1 MAKRRRY
8 YTKQYKYYFKRCINI
23 QNTLMKGMI
32 IKLESQEKNF
42 FEEKQKENKNTK
54 KKFNKKMIIYI
65 AIFLVV
71 VYLIYTI
78 YLLIKQPT
86 DIFTLEEGTLYSEE
100 TDIGYVIRD
109 EVVIQGENYKNGM
122 EKIKSEGEK
131 VAVNEAVFR
140 YYTKN
145 EESLKTKIAE
155 LDTKIQEA
163 MGNETEIFTSDMK
176 SLETQIDQKLLE
188 ISSINDTTK
197 LEEYKKEIDELITKK
212 ANIAGDLSPQ
222 GSYLKELIEE
232 RKNYENELNS
242 GAEYVNSSKS
252 GVVSYKVDGLEE
264 VLKPT
269 EECFSTLTKEYLE
282 NLDLKT
288 GKIVPTSEESGKI
301 IDNTYCYIATISN
314 TEEAKNAEVGDKV
327 SVRLPSGSE
336 VSAQITYALQE
347 DEDRVLILK
356 IEKGVEELISY
367 RKISFDLIW
376 WSENGLK
383 VPNQAIVKENDLAYV
398 VRNRAGYLNKLLVK
412 VKKEGEKY
420 SIVEPYDTEELKELG
435 FSNEEIISYKKI
447 SLYDEVILNPDL
459 TKVQN

>member
-1 MAKRRRY
+1 
-8 YTKQYKYYFKRCINI
+8 
-23 QNTLMKGMI
+23 MKGMI
-32 IKLESQEKNF
+32 MKLKEQKNEILEK
-42 FEEKQKENKNTK
+42 EEKKPKNLKQKKN
-54 KKFNKKMIIYI
+54 FNKKIIIYI
-65 AIFLVV
+65 ALGLVV
-71 VYLIYTI
+71 IYLIYTI

-100 TDIGYVIRD
+100 TDIGYIIRD

-145 EESLKTKIAE
+145 EDSLKQKIAE

-163 MGNETEIFTSDMK
+163 MANETETELFPSDIK
-176 SLETQIDQKLLE
+176 SLETQIEEKLAG
-188 ISSINDTTK
+188 ISNIKDTTK
-197 LEEYKKEIDELITKK
+197 LEETKKEINELVTKK

-232 RKNYENELNS
+232 RKNYESELNS

-252 GVVSYKVDGLEE
+252 GVVSYKVDGFED

-269 EECFSTLTKEYLE
+269 DECFSSLSKDYLE
-282 NLDLKT
+282 TLDLKT
-288 GKIVPTSEESGKI
+288 GKTIPTSDESGKI
-301 IDNTYCYIATISN
+301 VDNTYCYIATITN
-314 TEEAKNAEVGDKV
+314 TEEAKNAKVGDKV
-327 SVRLPSGSE
+327 NVRLPSGEE
-336 VSAQITYALQE
+336 VSAEISYILE
-347 DEDRVLILK
+347 EESGERVLIIK
-356 IEKGVEELISY
+356 IEKGVEELINY

-376 WSENGLK
+376 WSAQGLK
-383 VPNQAIVKENDLAYV
+383 IPNQAIVKENDLAYV
-398 VRNRAGYLNKLLVK
+398 VRNRAGYLNKILVK
-412 VKKEGEKY
+412 VKKEGDKY

-435 FSNEEIISYKKI
+435 FTSEEIISYKKI

-459 TKVQN
+459 SKVNE

>member
-1 MAKRRRY
+1 MKEQKTQELKR
-8 YTKQYKYYFKRCINI
+8 
-23 QNTLMKGMI
+23 
-32 IKLESQEKNF
+32 EKKEQKKPKER
-42 FEEKQKENKNTK
+42 FE
-54 KKFNKKMIIYI
+54 FNKKIIIYI
-65 AIFLVV
+65 AVALVSI
-71 VYLIYTI
+71 YLMYTI

-109 EVVIQGENYKNGM
+109 EVVVQGENYKNGM

-145 EESLKTKIAE
+145 EASLKEKIAQ

-163 MGNETEIFTSDMK
+163 MSNETNLFTSDMK
-176 SLETQIDQKLLE
+176 SLETQIEQKLLE
-188 ISSINDTTK
+188 ISNITDTTK

-222 GSYLKELIEE
+222 GSYLKQLIEE

-252 GVVSYKVDGLEE
+252 GVVSYRVDGLED

-269 EECFSTLTKEYLE
+269 EECFSTLSKEYLE

-288 GKIVPTSEESGKI
+288 GKIIPASDECGKI
-301 IDNTYCYIATISN
+301 IDNTNCYIATITN
-314 TEEAKNAEVGDKV
+314 TDEAKNAKVGDKV
-327 SVRLPSGSE
+327 KVRLPSGSE
-336 VSAQITYALQE
+336 VSAEITYTLQE
-347 DEDRVLILK
+347 DDNDIVLILR

-367 RKISFDLIW
+367 RKVSFDLIW
-376 WSENGLK
+376 WSESGLK
-383 VPNQAIVKENDLAYV
+383 IPNQAIVKENDLAYV
-398 VRNRAGYLNKLLVK
+398 VRNRAGYLNKILVK
-412 VKKEGEKY
+412 IKKEGEKY

-435 FSNEEIISYKKI
+435 FTNEEIISYKKI
-447 SLYDEVILNPDL
+447 SLYDEVVLNPDL
-459 TKVQN
+459 TKLEE

>member
-1 MAKRRRY
+1 
-8 YTKQYKYYFKRCINI
+8 
-23 QNTLMKGMI
+23 MI
-32 IKLESQEKNF
+32 IKLKQQEKEIL
-42 FEEKQKENKNTK
+42 EEKQKEEKGTNRKR
-54 KKFNKKMIIYI
+54 KFNKKIIIYI

-71 VYLIYTI
+71 IYVIYTI

-109 EVVIQGENYKNGM
+109 EVVVQGENYKNGM
-122 EKIKSEGEK
+122 EKIKAEGEK

-145 EESLKTKIAE
+145 EESLKEKIAE

-163 MGNETEIFTSDMK
+163 MQNETETENGLLQGDMV

-188 ISSINDTTK
+188 ISTVNDTTK
-197 LEEYKKEIDELITKK
+197 LEEYKKEINELITKK
-212 ANIAGDLSPQ
+212 ANIAGELSPQ

-232 RKNYENELNS
+232 RKNHENELNS

-252 GVVSYKVDGLEE
+252 GVVSYKVDGLEA

-314 TEEAKNAEVGDKV
+314 TEEAKNAEVGDRV
-327 SVRLPSGSE
+327 RVRLPSASE
-336 VSAQITYALQE
+336 VSAEITYILQN
-347 DEDRVLILK
+347 DDDRVLILR

-367 RKISFDLIW
+367 RKILFDLIW
-376 WSENGLK
+376 WSETGLK
-383 VPNQAIVKENDLAYV
+383 VPNQAIVKENDLSYV

-412 VKKEGEKY
+412 VKREGEKY
-420 SIVEPYDTEELKELG
+420 SIVEPYDTDELKELG
-435 FSNEEIISYKKI
+435 FSNEEIISYRKI
-447 SLYDEVILNPDL
+447 SLYDEVIINPDL
-459 TKVQN
+459 TKVEE

>member
-1 MAKRRRY
+1 
-8 YTKQYKYYFKRCINI
+8 
-23 QNTLMKGMI
+23 MKP
-32 IKLESQEKNF
+32 QEKENL
-42 FEEKQKENKNTK
+42 EEKQKENKNTK
-54 KKFNKKMIIYI
+54 PKMKFDKKVIIYI

-71 VYLIYTI
+71 IYLIYTI

-86 DIFTLEEGTLYSEE
+86 DVFTIEEGTLYSEE

-122 EKIKSEGEK
+122 EKIKAEGER

-145 EESLKTKIAE
+145 EDSLKEKIAE

-163 MGNETEIFTSDMK
+163 MQNQTQTENGLLKADMI
-176 SLETQIDQKLLE
+176 SLETQIEQKLLE

-197 LEEYKKEIDELITKK
+197 LEEYKKEINELITKK
-212 ANIAGDLSPQ
+212 ANIAGELSPQ

-252 GVVSYKVDGLEE
+252 GVVSYKVDGLED

-269 EECFSTLTKEYLE
+269 EECFATLTKEYLE

-288 GKIVPTSEESGKI
+288 GKIVPTNEESGKI

-314 TEEAKNAEVGDKV
+314 TEEAKNAEVGNKV
-327 SVRLPSGSE
+327 KVRLPSGSE
-336 VSAQITYALQE
+336 VSAEITYVLQE
-347 DEDRVLILK
+347 NDDRVLILK

-435 FSNEEIISYKKI
+435 FSNDEIISYRKI

-459 TKVQN
+459 TKVEE

>member
-1 MAKRRRY
+1 MNLDERNDK
-8 YTKQYKYYFKRCINI
+8 
-23 QNTLMKGMI
+23 
-32 IKLESQEKNF
+32 KLKSQEKENL
-42 FEEKQKENKNTK
+42 EEKQKENKNTK
-54 KKFNKKMIIYI
+54 TKMKFDKKVIIYI

-71 VYLIYTI
+71 IYLIYTI
-78 YLLIKQPT
+78 YLLIRQPT
-86 DIFTLEEGTLYSEE
+86 DIFTIEEGTLYSEE

-122 EKIKSEGEK
+122 EKIKAEGER

-145 EESLKTKIAE
+145 EDSLKEKIAE
-155 LDTKIQEA
+155 LDTKIQET
-163 MGNETEIFTSDMK
+163 MQNQTQTENGLLKADMI
-176 SLETQIDQKLLE
+176 SLETQIEQKLLE

-197 LEEYKKEIDELITKK
+197 LEEYKKEINELITKK
-212 ANIAGDLSPQ
+212 ANIAGELSPQ

-232 RKNYENELNS
+232 RKKYENELNS

-252 GVVSYKVDGLEE
+252 GVVSYKVDGLEN

-269 EECFSTLTKEYLE
+269 EECFATLTKEYLE

-288 GKIVPTSEESGKI
+288 GKIVPTNEESGKI

-314 TEEAKNAEVGDKV
+314 TEEAKNAEVGGKV
-327 SVRLPSGSE
+327 KVRLPNGSE
-336 VSAQITYALQE
+336 VSAEITYVLQE
-347 DEDRVLILK
+347 DNDRVLILK
-356 IEKGVEELISY
+356 MEKGVEELISY

-435 FSNEEIISYKKI
+435 FSNEEIISYRKI

-459 TKVQN
+459 TKVEE

>member
-1 MAKRRRY
+1 
-8 YTKQYKYYFKRCINI
+8 
-23 QNTLMKGMI
+23 MKGMI
-32 IKLESQEKNF
+32 IKLKQQEKEIL
-42 FEEKQKENKNTK
+42 EEKQQEEKNIERK
-54 KKFNKKMIIYI
+54 IKFNKKIIIYI
-65 AIFLVV
+65 AIFLVMIYV
-71 VYLIYTI
+71 IYTI

-86 DIFTLEEGTLYSEE
+86 DIFTLEEGTLYSQE

-109 EVVIQGENYKNGM
+109 EVVVQGENYKNGM

-145 EESLKTKIAE
+145 EDSLKEKIAE
-155 LDTKIQEA
+155 LDSKIQEA
-163 MGNETEIFTSDMK
+163 MVSGTELPTSDMR
-176 SLETQIDQKLLE
+176 SLETQIDKKLLE
-188 ISSINDTTK
+188 ISSVNDTTK
-197 LEEYKKEIDELITKK
+197 LEEYKKEINELITKK
-212 ANIAGDLSPQ
+212 ANIAGELSPQ

-269 EECFSTLTKEYLE
+269 EECFSSLTKEYLE

-301 IDNTYCYIATISN
+301 IDNTYCYIATISHS
-314 TEEAKNAEVGDKV
+314 EEAKNAQVGDRV
-327 SVRLPSGSE
+327 RVRLPSGLE
-336 VSAQITYALQE
+336 VSAEITYILQE
-347 DEDRVLILK
+347 NDEKVLILK

-376 WSENGLK
+376 WSETGLK

-398 VRNRAGYLNKLLVK
+398 VRNRAGYLNKILVK
-412 VKKEGEKY
+412 IKKEGEKY

-435 FSNEEIISYKKI
+435 FTNEEIISYKKI
-447 SLYDEVILNPDL
+447 SLYDEVVLNPDL
-459 TKVQN
+459 TKLEE

>member
-1 MAKRRRY
+1 M
-8 YTKQYKYYFKRCINI
+8 KQ
-23 QNTLMKGMI
+23 
-32 IKLESQEKNF
+32 QENL
-42 FEEKQKENKNTK
+42 EEKQKEEKNTNRK
-54 KKFNKKMIIYI
+54 NKFNKKIIIYITIFLMIIYV
-65 AIFLVV
+65 F
-71 VYLIYTI
+71 YTI
-78 YLLIKQPT
+78 YLLVKQPT
-86 DIFTLEEGTLYSEE
+86 DIFTLEEGTLYLEE

-109 EVVIQGENYKNGM
+109 EVVVQGENYKNGM
-122 EKIKSEGEK
+122 EKIKAEGEK

-145 EESLKTKIAE
+145 EETLKEKIAE

-163 MGNETEIFTSDMK
+163 MANETGLFTSDMK

-197 LEEYKKEIDELITKK
+197 LEEYKKEINEMITKK
-212 ANIAGDLSPQ
+212 ANIAGELSPQ
-222 GSYLKELIEE
+222 GSYLKKLIEE

-242 GAEYVNSSKS
+242 GAEYVNSTKS
-252 GVVSYKVDGLEE
+252 GVVSYKVDGLEN

-269 EECFSTLTKEYLE
+269 EECFSTLTKKYLE

-301 IDNTYCYIATISN
+301 IDNTYCYIATVSS
-314 TEEAKNAEVGDKV
+314 TEGAKNAKVGD
-327 SVRLPSGSE
+327 SVRARLPSGSE
-336 VSAQITYALQE
+336 VSGEIKYILQ
-347 DEDRVLILK
+347 DENDDDRVLILK

-376 WSENGLK
+376 WSETGLK

-412 VKKEGEKY
+412 VKREGEKY
-420 SIVEPYDTEELKELG
+420 SIVEPYDAEELKELG
-435 FSNEEIISYKKI
+435 FSNEEIIEYRKI
-447 SLYDEVILNPDL
+447 SLYDEVIINPDL
-459 TKVQN
+459 TKIE

>member
-1 MAKRRRY
+1 
-8 YTKQYKYYFKRCINI
+8 
-23 QNTLMKGMI
+23 MKLKEQKNEI
-32 IKLESQEKNF
+32 LEK
-42 FEEKQKENKNTK
+42 EEKKPKNLKRK
-54 KKFNKKMIIYI
+54 KNFNKKIIIYI
-65 AIFLVV
+65 ALGLVV
-71 VYLIYTI
+71 IYLIYTI

-100 TDIGYVIRD
+100 TDIGYIIRD

-145 EESLKTKIAE
+145 EDSLKQKIAE

-163 MGNETEIFTSDMK
+163 MANETETELFPSDIK
-176 SLETQIDQKLLE
+176 SLETQIEEKLAG
-188 ISSINDTTK
+188 ISNIKDTTK
-197 LEEYKKEIDELITKK
+197 LEETKKEINELVTKK

-232 RKNYENELNS
+232 RKNYESELNS

-252 GVVSYKVDGLEE
+252 GVVSYKVDGFED

-269 EECFSTLTKEYLE
+269 DECFSSLSKDYLE
-282 NLDLKT
+282 TLDLKT
-288 GKIVPTSEESGKI
+288 GKTIPTSDESGKI
-301 IDNTYCYIATISN
+301 VDNTYCYIATITN
-314 TEEAKNAEVGDKV
+314 TEEAKNAKVGDKV
-327 SVRLPSGSE
+327 NVRLPSGEE
-336 VSAQITYALQE
+336 VSAEISYILE
-347 DEDRVLILK
+347 EESGERVLIIK
-356 IEKGVEELISY
+356 IEKGVEELINY

-376 WSENGLK
+376 WSAQGLK
-383 VPNQAIVKENDLAYV
+383 IPNQAIVKENDLAYV
-398 VRNRAGYLNKLLVK
+398 VRNRAGYLNKILVK
-412 VKKEGEKY
+412 VKKEGDKY

-435 FSNEEIISYKKI
+435 FTSEEIISYKKI

-459 TKVQN
+459 SKVDE

>member
-1 MAKRRRY
+1 
-8 YTKQYKYYFKRCINI
+8 
-23 QNTLMKGMI
+23 MKP
-32 IKLESQEKNF
+32 QEKENL
-42 FEEKQKENKNTK
+42 EEKQKENKNTK
-54 KKFNKKMIIYI
+54 PKMKFDKKVIIYI

-71 VYLIYTI
+71 IYLIYTI

-86 DIFTLEEGTLYSEE
+86 DVFTIEEGTLYSEE

-122 EKIKSEGEK
+122 EKIKAEGER

-145 EESLKTKIAE
+145 EDSLKEKIAE

-163 MGNETEIFTSDMK
+163 MQNQTQTENGLLKADMI
-176 SLETQIDQKLLE
+176 SLETQIEQKLLE

-197 LEEYKKEIDELITKK
+197 LEEYKKEINELITKK
-212 ANIAGDLSPQ
+212 ANIAGELSPQ

-252 GVVSYKVDGLEE
+252 GVVSYKVDGLED

-269 EECFSTLTKEYLE
+269 EECFATLTKEYLE

-288 GKIVPTSEESGKI
+288 GKIVPTNEESGKI

-327 SVRLPSGSE
+327 KVRLPSGSE
-336 VSAQITYALQE
+336 VSAEITYVLQE
-347 DEDRVLILK
+347 NDDRVLILK

-435 FSNEEIISYKKI
+435 FSNDEIISYRKI

-459 TKVQN
+459 TNVEE

>member
-1 MAKRRRY
+1 
-8 YTKQYKYYFKRCINI
+8 
-23 QNTLMKGMI
+23 MKP
-32 IKLESQEKNF
+32 QEKENL
-42 FEEKQKENKNTK
+42 EEKQKENKNTK
-54 KKFNKKMIIYI
+54 PKMKFDKKVIIYI

-71 VYLIYTI
+71 IYLIYTI

-86 DIFTLEEGTLYSEE
+86 DVFTIEEGTLYSEE

-122 EKIKSEGEK
+122 EKIKAEGER

-145 EESLKTKIAE
+145 EDSLKEKIAE

-163 MGNETEIFTSDMK
+163 MQNQTQTENGLLKADMI
-176 SLETQIDQKLLE
+176 SLETQIEQKLLE

-197 LEEYKKEIDELITKK
+197 LEEYKKEINELITKK
-212 ANIAGDLSPQ
+212 ANIAGELSPQ

-252 GVVSYKVDGLEE
+252 GVVSYKVDGLED

-269 EECFSTLTKEYLE
+269 EECFATLTKEYLE

-288 GKIVPTSEESGKI
+288 GKIVPTNEESGKI

-327 SVRLPSGSE
+327 KVRLPSGSE
-336 VSAQITYALQE
+336 VSAEITYVLQE
-347 DEDRVLILK
+347 NDDRVLILK

-383 VPNQAIVKENDLAYV
+383 VPNQSIVKENDLAYV

-435 FSNEEIISYKKI
+435 FSNDEIISYRKI

-459 TKVQN
+459 TKVEE

>member
-1 MAKRRRY
+1 
-8 YTKQYKYYFKRCINI
+8 
-23 QNTLMKGMI
+23 MKGMI
-32 IKLESQEKNF
+32 IKLKEQKNEILEK
-42 FEEKQKENKNTK
+42 EEKKPKNLKRK
-54 KKFNKKMIIYI
+54 KNVNKKIIIYI
-65 AIFLVV
+65 ALGLVV
-71 VYLIYTI
+71 IYLIYTI

-100 TDIGYVIRD
+100 TDIGYIIRD

-145 EESLKTKIAE
+145 EDSLKQKIAE

-163 MGNETEIFTSDMK
+163 MANETETELFPSDIK
-176 SLETQIDQKLLE
+176 SLETQIEEKLAG
-188 ISSINDTTK
+188 ISNIKDTTK
-197 LEEYKKEIDELITKK
+197 LEETKKEINELVTKK

-232 RKNYENELNS
+232 RKNYESELNS

-252 GVVSYKVDGLEE
+252 GVVSYKVDGFED

-269 EECFSTLTKEYLE
+269 DECFSSLSKDYLE
-282 NLDLKT
+282 TLDLKT
-288 GKIVPTSEESGKI
+288 GKTIPASDESGKI
-301 IDNTYCYIATISN
+301 VDNTYCYIATITN
-314 TEEAKNAEVGDKV
+314 TEEAKNAKVGDKV
-327 SVRLPSGSE
+327 NVRLPSGEE
-336 VSAQITYALQE
+336 VSAEISYILE
-347 DEDRVLILK
+347 EESGERVLIIR
-356 IEKGVEELISY
+356 IEKGVEELINY

-376 WSENGLK
+376 WSAQGLK
-383 VPNQAIVKENDLAYV
+383 IPNQAIVKENDLAYV
-398 VRNRAGYLNKLLVK
+398 VRNRAGYLNKILVK
-412 VKKEGEKY
+412 VKKEGDKY

-435 FSNEEIISYKKI
+435 FTNEEIISYKKI

-459 TKVQN
+459 SKVDE

>member
-1 MAKRRRY
+1 M
-8 YTKQYKYYFKRCINI
+8 KQH
-23 QNTLMKGMI
+23 
-32 IKLESQEKNF
+32 EKEIL
-42 FEEKQKENKNTK
+42 EEKQMEEKNVK
-54 KKFNKKMIIYI
+54 KQIKFNKKIIIYI

-71 VYLIYTI
+71 IYVIYTI
-78 YLLIKQPT
+78 YLLIKQQK
-86 DIFTLEEGTLYSEE
+86 DIFNLEEGTLYSEE

-109 EVVIQGENYKNGM
+109 EVVVQGENYKNGM
-122 EKIKSEGEK
+122 EKIKAEGEK

-145 EESLKTKIAE
+145 EDSLKEKITE
-155 LDTKIQEA
+155 LDSKIQEA
-163 MGNETEIFTSDMK
+163 MANETELFTSDMK

-188 ISSINDTTK
+188 ISTVNDTTK
-197 LEEYKKEIDELITKK
+197 LEEYKKEINELITKK

-252 GVVSYKVDGLEE
+252 GVVSYKVDGLED

-314 TEEAKNAEVGDKV
+314 TEEAKNAEVGDRV
-327 SVRLPSGSE
+327 RVRLPSGSK
-336 VSAQITYALQE
+336 VSAEITYILQ
-347 DEDRVLILK
+347 DGDDRVLILR
-356 IEKGVEELISY
+356 IEKEVEELISY

-376 WSENGLK
+376 WSETGLK

-412 VKKEGEKY
+412 VKREGEKY
-420 SIVEPYDTEELKELG
+420 SIVEPYDTDELKELG

-447 SLYDEVILNPDL
+447 SLYDEVIINPDL
-459 TKVQN
+459 TKVEK

>member
-1 MAKRRRY
+1 
-8 YTKQYKYYFKRCINI
+8 
-23 QNTLMKGMI
+23 MKGMI
-32 IKLESQEKNF
+32 VKLKQQEKEIL
-42 FEEKQKENKNTK
+42 EETQKEEKNTK
-54 KKFNKKMIIYI
+54 RKNGFNRRIIICI
-65 AIFLVV
+65 AIFLVILYIV
-71 VYLIYTI
+71 YTI

-122 EKIKSEGEK
+122 EKIKSEGER

-145 EESLKTKIAE
+145 EESLKEKIAE
-155 LDTKIQEA
+155 LDIKIQEA
-163 MGNETEIFTSDMK
+163 MANETDLFTSDMK
-176 SLETQIDQKLLE
+176 SLETQIDQKLIE
-188 ISSINDTTK
+188 ISNINDTTK
-197 LEEYKKEIDELITKK
+197 LEEYKKEINELITKK

-242 GAEYVNSSKS
+242 GAEYINSSKS
-252 GVVSYKVDGLEE
+252 GVVSYKVDGLED

-269 EECFSTLTKEYLE
+269 EECFSTLSKEYLE
-282 NLDLKT
+282 NLDLNT
-288 GKIVPTSEESGKI
+288 GKIIPTSDESGKI

-314 TEEAKNAEVGDKV
+314 TEEAKNAEVGDDV
-327 SVRLPSGSE
+327 SVRLPSGLE
-336 VSAQITYALQE
+336 VSAEITYILQE
-347 DEDRVLILK
+347 DNGDRVLILK

-376 WSENGLK
+376 WRETGLK

-412 VKKEGEKY
+412 VKREGTKY

-459 TKVQN
+459 TKARE

>member
-1 MAKRRRY
+1 M
-8 YTKQYKYYFKRCINI
+8 KQH
-23 QNTLMKGMI
+23 
-32 IKLESQEKNF
+32 EKEIL
-42 FEEKQKENKNTK
+42 EEKQMEEKNVK
-54 KKFNKKMIIYI
+54 KQIKFNKKIIIYI

-71 VYLIYTI
+71 IYVIYTI

-109 EVVIQGENYKNGM
+109 EVVVQGENYKNGM
-122 EKIKSEGEK
+122 EKIKAEGEK

-145 EESLKTKIAE
+145 EDSLKEKITE
-155 LDTKIQEA
+155 LDSKIQEA
-163 MGNETEIFTSDMK
+163 MANETELFTSDMK

-188 ISSINDTTK
+188 ISTVNDTTK
-197 LEEYKKEIDELITKK
+197 LEEYKKEINELITKK

-252 GVVSYKVDGLEE
+252 GVVSYKVDGLED

-314 TEEAKNAEVGDKV
+314 TEEAKNAEVGDRV
-327 SVRLPSGSE
+327 RVRLPSGSK
-336 VSAQITYALQE
+336 VSAEITYILQ
-347 DEDRVLILK
+347 DGDDRVLILR
-356 IEKGVEELISY
+356 IEKEVEELISY

-376 WSENGLK
+376 WSETGLK

-412 VKKEGEKY
+412 VKREGEKY
-420 SIVEPYDTEELKELG
+420 SIVEPYDTDELKELG

-447 SLYDEVILNPDL
+447 SLYDEVIINPDL
-459 TKVQN
+459 TKVEK

>member
-1 MAKRRRY
+1 MEGQKN
-8 YTKQYKYYFKRCINI
+8 Q
-23 QNTLMKGMI
+23 
-32 IKLESQEKNF
+32 KLEKEKK
-42 FEEKQKENKNTK
+42 EQKKSKETVR
-54 KKFNKKMIIYI
+54 FHKKMFIYI
-65 AIFLVV
+65 AIALVV
-71 VYLIYTI
+71 IYLIYTI

-109 EVVIQGENYKNGM
+109 EIVIQGENYKNGM

-145 EESLKTKIAE
+145 EESLKEKIAE

-163 MGNETEIFTSDMK
+163 MANETELFTSDMK
-176 SLETQIDQKLLE
+176 SLETQIEQKLSE
-188 ISSINDTTK
+188 ISNIRDITK
-197 LEEYKKEIDELITKK
+197 LKEYKKEIDELITKK
-212 ANIAGDLSPQ
+212 ANIAGELSPQ
-222 GSYLKELIEE
+222 GSYLKQLIEE

-242 GAEYVNSSKS
+242 GAEYINSSKS
-252 GVVSYKVDGLEE
+252 GVVSYKVDGLED

-269 EECFSTLTKEYLE
+269 EECFSTLSKEYLE

-288 GKIVPTSEESGKI
+288 GKIVPTSDECGKI
-301 IDNTYCYIATISN
+301 IDNTSYYIATVTS
-314 TEEAKNAEVGDKV
+314 TEEAKNAKVGDMVKI
-327 SVRLPSGSE
+327 RLPSGSE
-336 VSAQITYALQE
+336 VSAEITYTMQE
-347 DEDRVLILK
+347 DNDDRVLILK

-383 VPNQAIVKENDLAYV
+383 VPNQAIVKENDFAYV
-398 VRNRAGYLNKLLVK
+398 VRNRAGYLSKILVK

-459 TKVQN
+459 TKVED

>member
-1 MAKRRRY
+1 
-8 YTKQYKYYFKRCINI
+8 
-23 QNTLMKGMI
+23 MKP
-32 IKLESQEKNF
+32 QEKENL
-42 FEEKQKENKNTK
+42 EEKQKENKNTK
-54 KKFNKKMIIYI
+54 PKMKFDKKVIIYI

-71 VYLIYTI
+71 IYLIYTI

-86 DIFTLEEGTLYSEE
+86 DVFTIEEGTLYSEE

-122 EKIKSEGEK
+122 EKIKAEGER
-131 VAVNEAVFR
+131 VAVDEAVFR

-145 EESLKTKIAE
+145 EDSLKEKIAE

-163 MGNETEIFTSDMK
+163 MQNQTQTENGLLKADMI
-176 SLETQIDQKLLE
+176 SLETQIEQKLLE

-197 LEEYKKEIDELITKK
+197 LEEYKKEINELITKK
-212 ANIAGDLSPQ
+212 ANIAGELSPQ

-252 GVVSYKVDGLEE
+252 GVVSYKVDGLED

-269 EECFSTLTKEYLE
+269 EECFATLTKEYLE

-288 GKIVPTSEESGKI
+288 GKIVPTNEESGKI

-327 SVRLPSGSE
+327 KVRLPSGSE
-336 VSAQITYALQE
+336 VSAEITYVLQE
-347 DEDRVLILK
+347 NDDRVLILK

-435 FSNEEIISYKKI
+435 FSNDEIISYRKI

-459 TKVQN
+459 TKVEE

>member
-1 MAKRRRY
+1 
-8 YTKQYKYYFKRCINI
+8 
-23 QNTLMKGMI
+23 MKGMI
-32 IKLESQEKNF
+32 IKLKQQEKEIL
-42 FEEKQKENKNTK
+42 EEKQKEEKNTK
-54 KKFNKKMIIYI
+54 RKIQFNKKIIVYI

-71 VYLIYTI
+71 IYVIYTI

-109 EVVIQGENYKNGM
+109 EVVVQGENYKNGM

-145 EESLKTKIAE
+145 EDSLKEKIAE

-163 MGNETEIFTSDMK
+163 MANETGLPASDMK

-188 ISSINDTTK
+188 ISSVNDTTK
-197 LEEYKKEIDELITKK
+197 LEEYKKEINELITKK
-212 ANIAGDLSPQ
+212 ANIAGELSPQ

-252 GVVSYKVDGLEE
+252 GVVSYKVDGLED

-269 EECFSTLTKEYLE
+269 EECFSALTKEYLE

-314 TEEAKNAEVGDKV
+314 TEQAKNAEVGDN
-327 SVRLPSGSE
+327 VRVKLPSGSE
-336 VSAQITYALQE
+336 VSAEITYILQNE
-347 DEDRVLILK
+347 DDRVLILK

-376 WSENGLK
+376 WSETGLK

-412 VKKEGEKY
+412 VKREGEKY

-447 SLYDEVILNPDL
+447 TLYDEVIINPDL
-459 TKVQN
+459 TKIEE

>member
-1 MAKRRRY
+1 
-8 YTKQYKYYFKRCINI
+8 
-23 QNTLMKGMI
+23 MKGMI
-32 IKLESQEKNF
+32 MKLKEQKNEILEK
-42 FEEKQKENKNTK
+42 EEKKPKNLKQKKN
-54 KKFNKKMIIYI
+54 FNKKIIIYI
-65 AIFLVV
+65 ALGLVV
-71 VYLIYTI
+71 IYLIYTI

-100 TDIGYVIRD
+100 TDIGYIIRD

-145 EESLKTKIAE
+145 EDSLKQKIAE

-163 MGNETEIFTSDMK
+163 MANETETELFPSDIK
-176 SLETQIDQKLLE
+176 SLETQIEEKLAG
-188 ISSINDTTK
+188 ISNIKDTTK
-197 LEEYKKEIDELITKK
+197 LEETKKEINELVTKK

-232 RKNYENELNS
+232 RKNYESELNS

-252 GVVSYKVDGLEE
+252 GVVSYKVDGFED

-269 EECFSTLTKEYLE
+269 DECFSSLSKDYLE
-282 NLDLKT
+282 TLDLKT
-288 GKIVPTSEESGKI
+288 GKTIPTSDESGKI
-301 IDNTYCYIATISN
+301 VDNTYCYIATITN
-314 TEEAKNAEVGDKV
+314 TEEAKNAKVGDKV
-327 SVRLPSGSE
+327 NVRLPSGEE
-336 VSAQITYALQE
+336 VSAEISYILE
-347 DEDRVLILK
+347 EESGERVLIIK
-356 IEKGVEELISY
+356 IEKGVEELINY

-376 WSENGLK
+376 WSAQGLK
-383 VPNQAIVKENDLAYV
+383 IPNQAIVKENDLAYV
-398 VRNRAGYLNKLLVK
+398 VRNRAGYLNKILVK
-412 VKKEGEKY
+412 VKKEGDKY

-435 FSNEEIISYKKI
+435 FTSEEIISYKKI

-459 TKVQN
+459 SKVDE

>member
-1 MAKRRRY
+1 
-8 YTKQYKYYFKRCINI
+8 
-23 QNTLMKGMI
+23 MKP
-32 IKLESQEKNF
+32 QEKENL
-42 FEEKQKENKNTK
+42 EEKQKENKNTK
-54 KKFNKKMIIYI
+54 PKMKFNKKVIIYI

-71 VYLIYTI
+71 IYLIYTI

-86 DIFTLEEGTLYSEE
+86 DVFTIEEGTLYSEE

-122 EKIKSEGEK
+122 EKIKAEGER

-145 EESLKTKIAE
+145 EDSLKEKIAE

-163 MGNETEIFTSDMK
+163 MQNQTQTENGLLKADMI
-176 SLETQIDQKLLE
+176 SLETQIEQKLLE

-197 LEEYKKEIDELITKK
+197 LEEYKKEINELITKK
-212 ANIAGDLSPQ
+212 ANIAGELSPQ

-252 GVVSYKVDGLEE
+252 GVVSYKVDGLED

-269 EECFSTLTKEYLE
+269 EECFATLTKEYLE

-288 GKIVPTSEESGKI
+288 GKIVPTNEESGKI

-327 SVRLPSGSE
+327 KVRLPSASE
-336 VSAQITYALQE
+336 VSAEITYVLQE
-347 DEDRVLILK
+347 NDDRVLILK

-435 FSNEEIISYKKI
+435 FSNDEIISYRKI

-459 TKVQN
+459 TKVEE

>member
-1 MAKRRRY
+1 
-8 YTKQYKYYFKRCINI
+8 
-23 QNTLMKGMI
+23 MKGMI
-32 IKLESQEKNF
+32 KKLDPQEKENL
-42 FEEKQKENKNTK
+42 EEKQKENNHTK
-54 KKFNKKMIIYI
+54 KQVKFNKKMIIYI
-65 AIFLVV
+65 AIFLVII
-71 VYLIYTI
+71 YLIYTI

-86 DIFTLEEGTLYSEE
+86 DIFTIEEGTLYSEE

-145 EESLKTKIAE
+145 EDSLTEKIAE

-163 MGNETEIFTSDMK
+163 MANETELFTSDMK

-197 LEEYKKEIDELITKK
+197 LEEYKKEINELITKK

-232 RKNYENELNS
+232 RKNYEKELNS

-252 GVVSYKVDGLEE
+252 GVVSYKVDGLED

-269 EECFSTLTKEYLE
+269 EECFSTLTKQYLE

-301 IDNTYCYIATISN
+301 IDNTYCYIATISH

-327 SVRLPSGSE
+327 KVRLPSGSE
-336 VSAQITYALQE
+336 VSAEITYIMQE
-347 DEDRVLILK
+347 DDDRVLILK

-435 FSNEEIISYKKI
+435 FSNEEIISYRKI

-459 TKVQN
+459 TKVEE

>member
-1 MAKRRRY
+1 
-8 YTKQYKYYFKRCINI
+8 
-23 QNTLMKGMI
+23 MKGMRRKLKQYEKEMLEEKTI
-32 IKLESQEKNF
+32 KAKGQKKTIKLNRKI
-42 FEEKQKENKNTK
+42 
-54 KKFNKKMIIYI
+54 IIYI

-71 VYLIYTI
+71 IYVIYTI

-109 EVVIQGENYKNGM
+109 EIVVQGENYKNGM

-145 EESLKTKIAE
+145 EESLKEKIAE

-163 MGNETEIFTSDMK
+163 MQNKTETENGLLQGDML

-188 ISSINDTTK
+188 ISSIHDTTK
-197 LEEYKKEIDELITKK
+197 LEEYKKEISELVTKK
-212 ANIAGDLSPQ
+212 ANIAGDSSPQ

-252 GVVSYKVDGLEE
+252 GVVSYKVDGLED

-269 EECFSTLTKEYLE
+269 EECFSTLTKAYLE

-301 IDNTYCYIATISN
+301 IDNTYCYIATISSS
-314 TEEAKNAEVGDKV
+314 EEAKNAIVGDKIR
-327 SVRLPSGSE
+327 VRLPSGSE
-336 VSAQITYALQE
+336 VSAEITYILE
-347 DEDRVLILK
+347 ENDNDRLFILK

-376 WSENGLK
+376 WSETGLK

-412 VKKEGEKY
+412 VKREGEKY
-420 SIVEPYDTEELKELG
+420 SIVEPYDTDELKKLG
-435 FSNEEIISYKKI
+435 FSNEDIISYRKI
-447 SLYDEVILNPDL
+447 TLYDEVIINPDL
-459 TKVQN
+459 TKIEE

>member
-1 MAKRRRY
+1 
-8 YTKQYKYYFKRCINI
+8 
-23 QNTLMKGMI
+23 MK
-32 IKLESQEKNF
+32 LQENENLEKN
-42 FEEKQKENKNTK
+42 QKEQK
-54 KKFNKKMIIYI
+54 KSKRKMKFNKKIILYIMII
-65 AIFLVV
+65 LVV
-71 VYLIYTI
+71 IYLIYTI

-109 EVVIQGENYKNGM
+109 EVVVQGENYKNGM

-145 EESLKTKIAE
+145 EESLKEKIAD
-155 LDTKIQEA
+155 LDAKIQEA
-163 MGNETEIFTSDMK
+163 MSNETGLLTSDMK

-188 ISSINDTTK
+188 ISTMTDTTK
-197 LEEYKKEIDELITKK
+197 LEEYKKEINELITKK

-222 GSYLKELIEE
+222 GSYLKELIQE

-242 GAEYVNSSKS
+242 GAEYINSTKS
-252 GVVSYKVDGLEE
+252 GVVSYKVDGLED

-269 EECFSTLTKEYLE
+269 DECFSTLSKGYLE

-288 GKIVPTSEESGKI
+288 GKIIPTSDECGKI

-314 TEEAKNAEVGDKV
+314 TDEAKNATVGKKV
-327 SVRLPSGSE
+327 KVRLPSGSE
-336 VSAQITYALQE
+336 VSAEITYILQE
-347 DEDRVLILK
+347 DSGDRVLILK
-356 IEKGVEELISY
+356 INKGVEELINY

-398 VRNRAGYLNKLLVK
+398 VRNRAGYLSKILVK
-412 VKKEGEKY
+412 IKKEGEKY
-420 SIVEPYDTEELKELG
+420 SIVESYDTDELKELG

-459 TKVQN
+459 SKIE

>member
-1 MAKRRRY
+1 
-8 YTKQYKYYFKRCINI
+8 
-23 QNTLMKGMI
+23 MKGMI
-32 IKLESQEKNF
+32 IKLKQQEKEIL
-42 FEEKQKENKNTK
+42 EEKQKEEKGTNRKR
-54 KKFNKKMIIYI
+54 KFNKKIIIYI

-71 VYLIYTI
+71 IYVIYTI

-109 EVVIQGENYKNGM
+109 EVVVQGENYKNGM
-122 EKIKSEGEK
+122 EKIKAEGEK

-145 EESLKTKIAE
+145 EESLKEKIAE

-163 MGNETEIFTSDMK
+163 MQNETETENGLLQGDMV

-188 ISSINDTTK
+188 ISTVNDTTK
-197 LEEYKKEIDELITKK
+197 LEEYKKEINELITKK
-212 ANIAGDLSPQ
+212 ANIAGELSPQ

-252 GVVSYKVDGLEE
+252 GVVSYKVDGLEA

-314 TEEAKNAEVGDKV
+314 TEEAKNAEVGDTV
-327 SVRLPSGSE
+327 RVRLPSGSE
-336 VSAQITYALQE
+336 VSAEITYILQ
-347 DEDRVLILK
+347 DDNDRVLILK

-376 WSENGLK
+376 WSETGLK
-383 VPNQAIVKENDLAYV
+383 VPNPAIVKENDLAYV

-412 VKKEGEKY
+412 VKREGEKY
-420 SIVEPYDTEELKELG
+420 SIVEPYDTDELKELG
-435 FSNEEIISYKKI
+435 FSNEEIISYRKI
-447 SLYDEVILNPDL
+447 SLYDEVIINPDL
-459 TKVQN
+459 TKVEE